1 MERQTLIST
10 ILDQQQVFRSLKFV
24 PRLQD
29 KKLSEDN
36 EIIVISG
43 IRRCGK
49 STLLHE
55 IRESNNEK
63 DYVLN
68 FDDERLIHFTVDDF
82 QKLFE
87 IFIELFGEQSTFYF
101 DEIQNV
107 KGWERFVRRL
117 YDSGNKVYIT
127 GSNAS
132 MLSRELGTHLTGRY
146 YQFELYPFSF
156 KEFLALK
163 DVKYSKNSFFTTN
176 GKALLKNKFNDFF
189 SKGGFPDYLQNE
201 NKQYLKSLYESILYR
216 DVMVR
221 NNLTKEKEILEL
233 VYYLASNVSKLVTY
247 NSLKKVISVQNA
259 TTIKKYLEY
268 LQNSYLIFLINKYDF
283 SLKKQLQ
290 NPKKAYLIDNALSNE
305 LGFHS
310 SEDRGRLLENMVFI
324 ELKRRGKN
332 IYYHKQK
339 QECDFVLREK
349 NKIVNAIQ
357 VSWSLYEEKTRKREI
372 NGLIEAMNLYNLKS
386 GLILTENEEET
397 IRDDGLV
404 IHIRPVWQWLL
415 DEELLD

>member
-10 ILDQQQVFRSLKFV
+10 ILDQQQVFRNLKFV

-55 IRESNNEK
+55 IRKNNNEK

-68 FDDERLIHFTVDDF
+68 FDDERLIHFTVEDF

-163 DVKYSKNSFFTTN
+163 NVKYSKNSFFTTN
-176 GKALLKNKFNDFF
+176 GKALLKRKFNDF
-189 SKGGFPDYLQNE
+189 SNKGGFPDYLKNE

-247 NSLKKVISVQNA
+247 NSLKKVISIQNA

-290 NPKKAYLIDNALSNE
+290 NPKKSYLIDNALSNE

-397 IRDDGLV
+397 IRADSLV